1 MPVRPCRPR
10 SIPFTADA
18 GRLSL
23 GPRTAQSKL
32 VLLAG
37 LLLAGTAGGLAAQFD
52 RDLSAFVIIASVQG
66 AVWAVAAALVLR
78 GGYQQPA
85 LALILG
91 TAVLLR
97 LIALAAPV
105 FLSDDINR
113 YIWDGRVQA
122 AGINPYRYIPTD
134 PELEPLRDRL
144 IFPNINRNNYAP
156 TIYPPIAQML
166 FLAANRLGETA
177 VAVKLIFVSVEAV
190 GIGTLLFILRTAGRP
205 PEQILLYAWHP
216 LPVWE
221 IAGSAHVDAA
231 VVTFAALALAAA
243 VRGKRVWSAAALA
256 AATLVKFFPLV
267 LAPAL
272 WRPDKSNLGDW
283 RWPAAFIAVIFAAY
297 LPYIGVGSRALGF
310 LPGYVA
316 EENFGSGGGFW
327 LLAIARRAIPIP
339 LAAYLG
345 LAISV
350 MAGLAIGALRRPPVP
365 RSGLNWA
372 MALGTAALFFASPHY
387 PWYFVWL
394 VALLTAAPWWPAW
407 WLTLA
412 AVLLYGD
419 HKTGNVPSWAGFSLY
434 GGFVIFCAVDII
446 RRTISNKKSGA
457 RRAVDCAS

>member
-1 MPVRPCRPR
+1 
-10 SIPFTADA
+10 
-18 GRLSL
+18 
-23 GPRTAQSKL
+23 
-32 VLLAG
+32 
-37 LLLAGTAGGLAAQFD
+37 
-52 RDLSAFVIIASVQG
+52 
-66 AVWAVAAALVLR
+66 
-78 GGYQQPA
+78 

-122 AGINPYRYIPTD
+122 AGINPYRYIPID
-134 PELEPLRDRL
+134 PELESLRDPL

-156 TIYPPIAQML
+156 TIYPPVAEML
-166 FLAANRLGETA
+166 FLAATRFAETA
-177 VAVKLIFVSVEAV
+177 LAVKLVFVTIEAV
-190 GIGTLLFILRTAGRP
+190 GIGALLYILRAAGRP
-205 PEQILLYAWHP
+205 PEHILLYAWHP
-216 LPVWE
+216 LPVWG
-221 IAGSAHVDAA
+221 IAGSGHIDAA
-231 VVTFAALALAAA
+231 VVTLVALAFAAGI
-243 VRGKRVWSAAALA
+243 RSRVWSAGALA

-267 LAPAL
+267 LVPAL
-272 WRPDKSNLGDW
+272 WRPAKSNFGDW
-283 RWPAAFIAVIFAAY
+283 RWPTAFIAVIVAAY

-316 EENFGSGGGFW
+316 EENFGSGAGFW
-327 LLAIARRAIPIP
+327 LLGVARRTIPIP

-345 LAISV
+345 LAAGV
-350 MAGLAIGALRRPPVP
+350 MTGLAIGALRRRPEP

-412 AVLLYGD
+412 AVLLYWD
-419 HKTGNVPSWAGFSLY
+419 QKTGNIPSWVGFTLY
-434 GGFVIFCAVDII
+434 GGFVILCAVDIV
-446 RRTISNKKSGA
+446 RRTVLNKRPGA
-457 RRAVDCAS
+457 RRAIDCAT